1 MATLHIPKISIITV
15 NYNDA
20 EGLERTLE
28 SVRTQTFQDFE
39 HIVIDGGSTDS
50 SLEVI
55 RRHGSRLAYWCSE
68 PDGGVYQGMNKG
80 ASHARGQYLLFL
92 NAGDT
97 LANPRVLQWA
107 APQLNGEDIVYGNL
121 EVLPEPS
128 ATAPT
133 SPPPGNSPRSAS
145 SSLKPYIK
153 LYPDQP
159 TLRFLLE
166 DSLPHPSTFIRRAI
180 FGDGYDTRFR
190 IVADWHFWLRRILF
204 DNCTT
209 LHLRHTVSS
218 FQLGGLSSNYEATQA
233 DRRAAYS
240 SLFPPM
246 IAAPIERQIL
256 LERQGIADLANS
268 LASTRRLSRRLA
280 PLLRLALRLN
290 SLFSRKRR

>member
-55 RRHGSRLAYWCSE
+55 RRHGSRFAYWCSE

-121 EVLPEPS
+121 EVIPEASTSPS
-128 ATAPT
+128 A
-133 SPPPGNSPRSAS
+133 
-145 SSLKPYIK
+145 KPYIK

-204 DNCTT
+204 DSCTT

-233 DRRAAYS
+233 DRRAAYR

-256 LERQGIADLANS
+256 LERKGIADLTHS
-268 LASTRRLSRRLA
+268 IASTRRLSRRLA